1 MKRILTAMVSVLAV
15 VALCVCFAGCATDV
29 KGKTYVY
36 DKAELNIEKELT
48 PTEQAAADLAKAVV
62 DEIFEGEEI
71 VFDAE
76 SDKVTVGVLPGKY
89 AQEGE
94 KVNITGITGT
104 SELTASGST
113 LVRAYEKNGFSFKL
127 VYKIKK

>member
-71 VFDAE
+71 V
-76 SDKVTVGVLPGKY
+76 LPFRHKR
-89 AQEGE
+89 Q
-94 KVNITGITGT
+94 I
-104 SELTASGST
+104 
-113 LVRAYEKNGFSFKL
+113 F
-127 VYKIKK
+127 

>member
-48 PTEQAAADLAKAVV
+48 PT
-62 DEIFEGEEI
+62 
-71 VFDAE
+71 
-76 SDKVTVGVLPGKY
+76 
-89 AQEGE
+89 
-94 KVNITGITGT
+94 
-104 SELTASGST
+104 
-113 LVRAYEKNGFSFKL
+113 
-127 VYKIKK
+127 